1 MDPDLPLAK
10 SIMMLGELV
19 KVRMGRRAKGSCSD
33 ISTFSR
39 SFMVVMSLMPENT
52 ATKTVGMMAMV
63 RVSSTRCQRFH
74 VRFRKPCRGAR

>member
-1 MDPDLPLAK
+1 
-10 SIMMLGELV
+10 MMLGELV

-39 SFMVVMSLMPENT
+39 SFIVVMSLMPENT

-63 RVSSTRCQRFH
+63 RVNSTRCQRFH
-74 VRFRKPCRGAR
+74 VRFRKPCRGAS